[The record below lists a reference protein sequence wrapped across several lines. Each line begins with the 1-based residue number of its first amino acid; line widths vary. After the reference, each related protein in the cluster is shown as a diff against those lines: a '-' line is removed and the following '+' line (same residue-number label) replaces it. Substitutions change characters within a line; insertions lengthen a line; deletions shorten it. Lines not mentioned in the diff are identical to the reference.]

1 MPDQDEIQAALQPGE
16 RVVVNVTV
24 DGFHASEHNLFPSS
38 PRVVITDQRF
48 ALFSKRGTL
57 RKRYSEDASW
67 PLSTFTERI
76 NSNAGTALGPFMY
89 FLTLFTQGGE
99 TVSSAFR
106 SEVQREQFK
115 HMAGEAIGRANGW
128 L

>member
-1 MPDQDEIQAALQPGE
+1 VPDLDGIETALQPGE
-16 RVVVNVTV
+16 KVLVNVSV

-38 PRVVITDQRF
+38 PRVVITDRRF
-48 ALFSKRGTL
+48 ILFSKRGAL

-76 NSNAGTALGPFMY
+76 NSNEGTALGPFMY

-99 TVSSAFR
+99 TISSAFR
-106 SEVQREQFK
+106 SGDQREQFK
-115 HMAGEAIGRANGW
+115 FMAGEAVGRANGW